1 MMPEN
6 GILSWLSA
14 KVGKNWQ
21 TGNYGLNMQGYED
34 KQVYLENYS
43 KTINATAQDA
53 VILSIS
59 GRVVTRTEDYG
70 DYGL

>member
-1 MMPEN
+1 MAN
-6 GILSWLSA
+6 YLGSRQKLA
-14 KVGKNWQ
+14 KTGKLA
-21 TGNYGLNMQGYED
+21 TGLNIQGYEA
-34 KQVYLENYS
+34 KRVYLENYS

-70 DYGL
+70 VYGL